1 MDGSQRRP
9 QTLSRCGGTHSGICP
24 SFSDSLLSGISFTW
38 NTCLH
43 ALQGTSEAVWPGG
56 RSPRW
61 RRAGPISL
69 CDRRKQVPSSS
80 PAGILNP
87 NHRTR
92 ASASHSTPPPKL
104 LRCLQGK
111 RGGGQPR
118 PPPHGQSGGLEPVI
132 VSDPEWPAF
141 FPHEHPGII
150 LPQQNTK
157 TPATTELG

>member
-1 MDGSQRRP
+1 MGHREDHRRSP
-9 QTLSRCGGTHSGICP
+9 GVEGPTVVSDP

-61 RRAGPISL
+61 RRASSISL
-69 CDRRKQVPSSS
+69 CDRRKQVPPSS
-80 PAGILNP
+80 PARHPESQPQNESISITLHP
-87 NHRTR
+87 SSKAPPTPTR
-92 ASASHSTPPPKL
+92 E
-104 LRCLQGK
+104 G
-111 RGGGQPR
+111 GGGQPR

>member
-1 MDGSQRRP
+1 MGHREDHR
-9 QTLSRCGGTHSGICP
+9 
-24 SFSDSLLSGISFTW
+24 
-38 NTCLH
+38 
-43 ALQGTSEAVWPGG
+43 
-56 RSPRW
+56 RSPGVEGPTVVSVLPSLTVFFPASHSLGIPASMLCKAHLRQSGLGEGAL
-61 RRAGPISL
+61 AGEEPAPSH

-92 ASASHSTPPPKL
+92 ASASHSTPHPKL

-111 RGGGQPR
+111 GGGGQPR

-157 TPATTELG
+157 TPATT